1 MGLAILKCPQ
11 RFSYSSYKKIN
22 KDVFLLK
29 YGITVSLN
37 TLTAEGLNY
46 LGRSAPQGNKQVFF
60 AN

>member
-46 LGRSAPQGNKQVFF
+46 LGRSAPQGNK
-60 AN
+60 